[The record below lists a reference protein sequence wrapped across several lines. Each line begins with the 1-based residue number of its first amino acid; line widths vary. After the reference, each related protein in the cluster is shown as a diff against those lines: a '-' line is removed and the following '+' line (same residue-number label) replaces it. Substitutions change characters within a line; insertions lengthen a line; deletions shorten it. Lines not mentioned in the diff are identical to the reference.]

1 MLFNSWQF
9 IFLFLPLTVFIFFQI
24 GRLGRPKL
32 AMIWLIAASLFF
44 YSWWNP
50 AYLSLLIGS
59 ILFNYIVGYALSQP
73 LTLPLSKKWI
83 LTLGISVNLAL
94 IGYFKYAN
102 FFASTTNELLGTN
115 FNLYNIILPLGIS
128 FFTFQQIAYLV
139 DAYRGE
145 TKEYSFLNY
154 SLFVIFFPQLIAGPI
169 IHHKEVIPQF
179 DHQSTYRFNPE
190 NLAVGFT
197 MFLIGLCKKVL
208 LADSISRYATPVFN
222 AAADGVLF
230 TFAEAWTGALA
241 YSFQLYFDF
250 SGYSDMA
257 IGVARMFGIKLPL
270 NFDSPYKSANIIEF
284 WRRWHITLSNFLRDY
299 LYIPLGGNR
308 KGKLRRYINLMITML
323 LGGLWHGA
331 GWTFVLWGGLHG
343 SYLCINHLWH
353 DFQKSLGHNLK
364 KSHWWSRGLGYLI
377 TLFAVIVAWVLFRAK
392 NMSAAMIMIKTM
404 FGGNGF
410 SLSPSPI
417 PVVPLGRKVL
427 LSFCLLI
434 WLMPNTQ
441 QWLIRYNPAL
451 TEPIADTP
459 FSWGKNLWQKLQWRP
474 STILGLIFGI
484 LVFMILKTFLS
495 APESEFLYFN
505 F

>member
-73 LTLPLSKKWI
+73 RAMPLSKKWI
-83 LTLGISVNLAL
+83 LALAIALNLAL

-102 FFASTTNELLGTN
+102 FFISSANDILDTN
-115 FNLYNIILPLGIS
+115 FNLYNLILPLGIS
-128 FFTFQQIAYLV
+128 FFTFEQMTYLI
-139 DAYRGE
+139 DIYRGK
-145 TKEYSFLNY
+145 TQDYGFLNY
-154 SLFVIFFPQLIAGPI
+154 CLFVTFFPRLIAGPI
-169 IHHKEVIPQF
+169 IRYGQVMPQF
-179 DHQSTYRFNPE
+179 ANPLIYRFSPE
-190 NLAVGFT
+190 DLAVGMTIFW
-197 MFLIGLCKKVL
+197 IGLSKKVL
-208 LADSISRYATPVFN
+208 LADSISTYVTPVFN
-222 AAADGVLF
+222 AAANGVPF
-230 TFAEAWTGALA
+230 TFAEGWTGALA

-257 IGVARMFGIKLPL
+257 IGVARIFGIKLPL
-270 NFDSPYKSANIIEF
+270 NFDSPYKAVNIIEF

-343 SYLCINHLWH
+343 AYLCVNHLWH
-353 DFQKSLGHNLK
+353 DFRQSLGHNLK
-364 KSHWWSRGLGYLI
+364 KSHWWSRGVGCLVTFL
-377 TLFAVIVAWVLFRAK
+377 AVVVAWVFFRAE
-392 NMSAAMIMIKTM
+392 NINAAITMIKTM
-404 FGGNGF
+404 FGANSF

-427 LSFCLLI
+427 LSFCLLV

-451 TEPIADTP
+451 TEPIAKTP
-459 FSWGKNLWQKLQWRP
+459 FSWENNGWQKLQWRP
-474 STILGLIFGI
+474 SKKLGLIFGI
-484 LVFMILKTFLS
+484 LVFMILKSFLS

>member
-59 ILFNYIVGYALSQP
+59 ILFNYIVGYTLSQP

-83 LTLGISVNLAL
+83 LALAIAVNLAL

-102 FFASTTNELLGTN
+102 FFISSANDILDTN
-115 FNLYNIILPLGIS
+115 FNLHNIILPLGIS
-128 FFTFQQIAYLV
+128 FFTFEQMTYLV
-139 DAYRGE
+139 DIYRGK
-145 TKEYSFLNY
+145 TQDYGFLNY
-154 SLFVIFFPQLIAGPI
+154 CLFVTFFPRLIAGPI
-169 IHHKEVIPQF
+169 IRYGQVMPQF
-179 DHQSTYRFNPE
+179 ANPSIYRFSPE
-190 NLAVGFT
+190 DLAVGMTIFW
-197 MFLIGLCKKVL
+197 IGLSKKVL
-208 LADSISRYATPVFN
+208 LADSISTYVTPVFN
-222 AAADGVLF
+222 AAANGVPF

-270 NFDSPYKSANIIEF
+270 NFDSPYKAANIIEF

-343 SYLCINHLWH
+343 AYLCINHLWH
-353 DFQKSLGHNLK
+353 DFRQSLGHNLK
-364 KSHWWSRGLGYLI
+364 KSHWWSRGVGCLV
-377 TLFAVIVAWVLFRAK
+377 TFFAVVVAWVFFRAD
-392 NMSAAMIMIKTM
+392 NMDSAIAMLKTM
-404 FGGNGF
+404 MGANGISF
-410 SLSPSPI
+410 SPSPSPI
-417 PVVPLGRKVL
+417 VPSAKKILLG
-427 LSFCLLI
+427 FCLLV
-434 WLMPNTQ
+434 WFVPNTQ
-441 QWLIRYNPAL
+441 QWMIRYNPAL
-451 TEPIADTP
+451 TQPMTKTP
-459 FSWGKNLWQKLQWRP
+459 FRWGNHLWKKLQWQPTR
-474 STILGLIFGI
+474 TFGLILGI
-484 LVFMILKTFLS
+484 VTFLIAKILLE
-495 APESEFLYFN
+495 APPSEFMYFN